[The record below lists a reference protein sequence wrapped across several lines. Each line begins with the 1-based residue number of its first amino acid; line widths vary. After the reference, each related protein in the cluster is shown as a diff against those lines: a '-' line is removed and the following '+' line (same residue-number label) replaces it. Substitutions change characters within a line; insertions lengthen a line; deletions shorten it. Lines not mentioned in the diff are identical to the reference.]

1 MGEHTVIKEKIVKGL
16 FWKLLEN
23 GGAQGIQFIVAI
35 ILARLLTTEE
45 YGIVGIIS
53 IFIIIA
59 NVLVQN
65 GFSTALVQKQK
76 ADEKDF
82 SSVFYFGLAAAA
94 VMYGVLFMAAPWIG
108 RFYNN
113 SQLCS
118 LVRGLA
124 IVLFP
129 GSVISVQTAY
139 VSREM
144 EFKGLFK
151 ATMAAVVI
159 SGAVSIWMAYKG
171 MGAWAM
177 VGQQVSYYF
186 ALMIGLFIDVS
197 WKPGWMFSIKRI
209 RIMFGFGW
217 KLLCAAM
224 IDTLFSNLYG
234 LIMGKIYNEQV
245 LGVYNRGEQ
254 FPKIIVTNL
263 GAAIQSVLL
272 PAFAKEQES
281 VGQVKAMA
289 RKAIQLSS
297 YTVLP
302 MLLGMFAVADTLVLA
317 LLGEKWMMC
326 VPFLRIMCIA
336 YCFYPIH
343 ITNLQAINAMGR
355 SDVFLKLEIMKK
367 VIGIVGLIAGIQF
380 GAIVMVSIKALVDF
394 LCIFIN
400 AWPNKRILNYSIGQ
414 QCRDMA
420 PAVALSAVMAAVVYF
435 FGGFVPGAWFR
446 LAVQILVG
454 IGVYILLSA
463 VFRVESFSYLL
474 NAVNKRRGRA

>member
-197 WKPGWMFSIKRI
+197 WKPRWMFSIKRI

-367 VIGIVGLIAGIQF
+367 VIGIGGLIAGIQF

-446 LAVQILVG
+446 LTVQILVG